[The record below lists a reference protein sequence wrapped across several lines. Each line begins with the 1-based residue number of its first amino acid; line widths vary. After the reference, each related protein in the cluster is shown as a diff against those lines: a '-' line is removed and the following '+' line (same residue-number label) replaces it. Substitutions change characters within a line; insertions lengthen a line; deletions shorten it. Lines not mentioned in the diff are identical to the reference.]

1 MPSNLSQFSQEKVS
15 IKLCDSCVLTIFANS
30 DLDKNS
36 LLELTDDES
45 KANGEEVIQLL
56 EGYSYAYE
64 LSNTN
69 CQLDKISKVVEPLK
83 GSKNNR
89 GRITPGNYVGRLELT
104 AILGNESKVKTS
116 VEVRSTKA
124 EYRSEYRSMLEDI
137 TDECVEL
144 LMQHTSPVTST
155 FSVDHEV
162 SSKTLYQK
170 FAFVKS
176 IIDSDEFRNAVYRI
190 ISMPV
195 TTWKEVVEDKDI
207 RRAGRINSNHIRQI
221 ASGNNRIEL
230 PDSHPSSLRSVPAR
244 LAMLT
249 KVDTVDTVENRFV
262 KYVLSE
268 FERFCGSLS
277 RHIEDK
283 GNTSHHI
290 YTEVRIL
297 ENKFSEYL
305 SHNVFREV
313 GNLYALPLN
322 NPVLQRKEGYRE
334 ILRVW
339 LMYDLAAKLSWD
351 AQDQESYEV
360 GKRDVA
366 TMYEYWLFFKL
377 LRLIEDIFDIKHDEV
392 NNNLI
397 DETNDGLGLKLKEG
411 DHVAINGTYNDKGR
425 KLNIR
430 YNYNRTFSNKKY
442 PESGSWTRQMRPDYT
457 LSIWPSEFLDEEAE
471 KQELMVHVHF
481 DAKYRLDGLEYISP
495 IQVDSNSDLDE
506 EGQQK
511 KKLNEEKQQEKK
523 GKYKRADL
531 LKMHAYKDAIRRTV
545 GAYVL
550 YPGSGS
556 NINPFKS
563 FHEIVPGL
571 GAFPVS
577 PSDNGEGLDSVKSFI
592 LEVVDH
598 VSNRASQRE
607 QLTYSTYN
615 VHKDKPDKR
624 NKVNE
629 SIPEFN
635 LEGTRSTPP
644 SEATVLVGFYKDEN
658 QYKWIEDKSLYNIRL
673 DTKGLKTFGVK
684 EAGAKYLLLRT
695 SSQFES
701 GDIWRVVGKDPEI
714 ISKQGLLE
722 KDYPTKPSCANYLV
736 YKIEKAK
743 EGDFNNAIWDI
754 KKLPGY
760 TSNRA
765 NAARPFAVTLTELFQ
780 ASISK

>member
-1 MPSNLSQFSQEKVS
+1 MPSNLSQFSQKKVS
-15 IKLCDSCVLTIFANS
+15 IKLCDGCDLTIFANS
-30 DLDKNS
+30 GLDKNT
-36 LLELTDDES
+36 LLKLTVDES
-45 KANGEEVIQLL
+45 QANGEEVIQLL
-56 EGYSYAYE
+56 EGCSYDYE
-64 LSNTN
+64 LSNPN
-69 CQLDKISKVVEPLK
+69 YQLDKISKVVEPLK

-89 GRITPGNYVGRLELT
+89 GRITPGNYVGRLELNAT
-104 AILGNESKVKTS
+104 LGNGSKAKAS
-116 VEVRSTKA
+116 VEIRSTKA

-137 TDECVEL
+137 TDECIEL
-144 LMQHTSPVTST
+144 LMQHTSPVTKT
-155 FSVDHEV
+155 VSVDYEV

-176 IIDSDEFRNAVYRI
+176 IIDSDEFRNAVHRVV
-190 ISMPV
+190 SMPV
-195 TTWKEVVEDKDI
+195 TIWKEVVEDKDI
-207 RRAGRINSNHIRQI
+207 RRAGRIHSNHMRQI

-230 PDSHPSSLRSVPAR
+230 PDSHPSSLRSVPTR

-262 KYVLSE
+262 RYVLSE

-277 RHIEDK
+277 QHIESQ

-290 YTEVRIL
+290 YAEVQIL

-313 GNLYALPLN
+313 GDLYSLPLN

-377 LRLIEDIFDIKHDEV
+377 LRLVEHVFDVNPKEV
-392 NNNLI
+392 SDKLI
-397 DETNDGLGLKLKEG
+397 SDTEDGLGLKLREG
-411 DHVAINGTYNDKGR
+411 KHVAIHGTYNQKGR
-425 KLNIR
+425 ELNIR
-430 YNYNRTFSNKKY
+430 YSYNRTFGSTKY
-442 PESGSWTRQMRPDYT
+442 PKSGSWTRQMRPDYT
-457 LSIWPSEFLDEEAE
+457 LSMWPSEFSDKEAE
-471 KQELMVHVHF
+471 RQELMVHVHF
-481 DAKYRLDGLEYISP
+481 DAKYRVDGLEYLNLGQSE
-495 IQVDSNSDLDE
+495 SDNELS
-506 EGQQK
+506 
-511 KKLNEEKQQEKK
+511 EEKEQEKR
-523 GKYKRADL
+523 GEYKRADL

-545 GAYVL
+545 GAYIL
-550 YPGSGS
+550 YPGSE
-556 NINPFKS
+556 PYKS
-563 FHEIVPGL
+563 KGFHEIVPGL
-571 GAFPVS
+571 GAFPIS
-577 PSDNGEGLDSVKSFI
+577 PSSNEKSLNAIRSFI

-615 VHKDKPDKR
+615 IHKDKPNEKY
-624 NKVNE
+624 KVNE

-644 SEATVLVGFYKDEN
+644 SEATVLVGFYKDER
-658 QYKWIEDKSLYNIRL
+658 QYKWIEDKGLYNIRL
-673 DTKGLKTFGVK
+673 DTKGLKTFGMK

-695 SSQFES
+695 SSQFEI

-714 ISKQGLLE
+714 MSKQGLLG
-722 KDYPTKPSCANYLV
+722 KGYPSEPSCANYLV

-743 EGDFNNAIWDI
+743 EVDFNNAIWDVT
-754 KKLPGY
+754 KLSGY
-760 TSNRA
+760 ASDRA

>member
-1 MPSNLSQFSQEKVS
+1 MPSNLSQLSQKKVAL
-15 IKLCDSCVLTIFANS
+15 KLCDGCDLIIFANS
-30 DLDKNS
+30 DLDRNT
-36 LLELTDDES
+36 LLKLADDEA
-45 KANGEEVIQLL
+45 KTNGEDFVQLL
-56 EGYSYAYE
+56 EGHSYDYE
-64 LSNTN
+64 LSNPK
-69 CQLDKISKVVEPLK
+69 CQLDKIPKVVEPLK
-83 GSKNNR
+83 GSNNNR

-104 AILGNESKVKTS
+104 AVLENDSKVKVG
-116 VEVRSTKA
+116 VEIRSTKA

-144 LMQHTSPVTST
+144 LMQHTSPVTQAV
-155 FSVDHEV
+155 SVDYEV

-176 IIDSDEFRNAVYRI
+176 IIDSDDFRNAVHRV

-207 RRAGRINSNHIRQI
+207 RRVGRINSNHIRQI
-221 ASGNNRIEL
+221 ASGDNRIKL

-244 LAMLT
+244 LAMIT

-268 FERFCGSLS
+268 FGRFCSSLS
-277 RHIEDK
+277 QHIENQGD
-283 GNTSHHI
+283 TSHHI
-290 YTEVRIL
+290 YTEVQIL

-305 SHNVFREV
+305 SHNVFLEV
-313 GNLYALPLN
+313 GDLYSLPLN

-351 AQDQESYEV
+351 AQDNDSYEV

-377 LRLIEDIFDIKHDEV
+377 LRLVEDVFDVKHDEV
-392 NNNLI
+392 GNKLI
-397 DETNDGLGLKLKEG
+397 SNTEDGLGLKLRGGK
-411 DHVAINGTYNDKGR
+411 HVAIHGTYNHKGR
-425 KLNIR
+425 DLEIL
-430 YNYNRTFSNKKY
+430 YSYNRTFNKSDY
-442 PESGSWTRQMRPDYT
+442 PKSGSWTRQMRPDYT
-457 LSIWPSEFLDEEAE
+457 LSIWPSEFSDEEAE

-481 DAKYRLDGLEYISP
+481 DAKYKVDGLEYLNSNI
-495 IQVDSNSDLDE
+495 VDGDDDLNAE
-506 EGQQK
+506 K
-511 KKLNEEKQQEKK
+511 KQEKQ

-550 YPGSGS
+550 YPGSNS
-556 NINPFKS
+556 KTFES

-571 GAFPVS
+571 GAFPIS
-577 PSDNGEGLDSVKSFI
+577 PSDNGKGLDLVKSFI
-592 LEVVDH
+592 LEVIDH

-607 QLTYSTYN
+607 QLTFHIYN
-615 VHKDKPDKR
+615 VHKDKPDK
-624 NKVNE
+624 KYKINE
-629 SIPEFN
+629 LIPEFN
-635 LEGTRSTPP
+635 LEGVRSTPP
-644 SEATVLVGFYKDEN
+644 SDATVLVGFYKDES
-658 QYKWIEDKSLYNIRL
+658 QYKWIKDRGLYNIRL
-673 DTKGLKTFGVK
+673 DTKGLKAFGVK

-695 SSQFES
+695 SSKFKV

-714 ISKQGLLE
+714 MSKQDLLA
-722 KDYPTKPSCANYLV
+722 KGYPSEPSCANYLV

-743 EGDFNNAIWDI
+743 ESDFNNAIWDI
-754 KKLPGY
+754 KKLSGY
-760 TSNRA
+760 VPDRA
-765 NAARPFAVTLTELFQ
+765 NAARPFAVTLTELSQ
-780 ASISK
+780 ANISK

>member
-1 MPSNLSQFSQEKVS
+1 MPFAVKNL
-15 IKLCDSCVLTIFANS
+15 DGSCKLTIS
-30 DLDKNS
+30 S
-36 LLELTDDES
+36 ESDDEDS
-45 KANGEEVIQLL
+45 LVSLDSDEARSRGEESIQLK
-56 EGYSYAYE
+56 EGCRYE
-64 LSNTN
+64 YEFSNPGWS
-69 CQLDKISKVVEPLK
+69 LDENNTSKIVKTSGLQ
-83 GSKNNR
+83 NNR
-89 GRITPGNYVGRLELT
+89 GVITPGNYVGRLELVPID
-104 AILGNESKVKTS
+104 ANNEPCKAFG
-116 VEVRSTKA
+116 VEIRSTKA
-124 EYRSEYRSMLEDI
+124 KYRSEYRSMLEDI
-137 TDECVEL
+137 TDECMEL

-162 SSKTLYQK
+162 LSKTLYQK
-170 FAFVKS
+170 FTFVKS

-313 GNLYALPLN
+313 SNLYSLPLN

-377 LRLIEDIFDIKHDEV
+377 LRLVEHVFDVSPEEV
-392 NNNLI
+392 SDKLI
-397 DETNDGLGLKLKEG
+397 SDTEDGLGLKLREG
-411 DHVAINGTYNDKGR
+411 KHVAIHGRYNHKGR
-425 KLNIR
+425 DLEIR
-430 YNYNRTFSNKKY
+430 YSYNRTFNKSDY
-442 PESGSWTRQMRPDYT
+442 PKSGSWTRQMRPDYT
-457 LSIWPSEFLDEEAE
+457 LSIWPSEFSDEEAE

-481 DAKYRLDGLEYISP
+481 DAKYRVDGLEYLNQSETE
-495 IQVDSNSDLDE
+495 SDNDLHV
-506 EGQQK
+506 
-511 KKLNEEKQQEKK
+511 EKQQEKQ

-550 YPGSGS
+550 YPGSNS
-556 NINPFKS
+556 NTFES
-563 FHEIVPGL
+563 FHEVVPGL
-571 GAFPVS
+571 GAFPIS
-577 PSDNGEGLDSVKSFI
+577 PSNDGRGLDAVQSFI

-607 QLTYSTYN
+607 QLTYRAYN
-615 VHKDKPDKR
+615 VHKNKPDE
-624 NKVNE
+624 NYKVNE

-635 LEGTRSTPP
+635 SKGTRSTPP
-644 SEATVLVGFYKDEN
+644 SEATVLVGFYKDKK
-658 QYKWIEDKSLYNIRL
+658 QYKWIEGKGLYNIRL
-673 DTKGLKTFGVK
+673 DAKGLKTFGVK
-684 EAGAKYLLLRT
+684 EAGAKYLLLR
-695 SSQFES
+695 SSGQFEI
-701 GDIWRVVGKDPEI
+701 GDIWRIVGTDPEI
-714 ISKQGLLE
+714 MSKQDLLGE
-722 KDYPTKPSCANYLV
+722 GYPSEPSCANYLV

-743 EGDFNNAIWDI
+743 EGDFNNAIWSI
-754 KKLPGY
+754 KKLSGY
-760 TSNRA
+760 ASDRA

>member
-1 MPSNLSQFSQEKVS
+1 MPSNLSQFSQKKVS
-15 IKLCDSCVLTIFANS
+15 IKLCDGCDLTIFANS
-30 DLDKNS
+30 DLDKNT
-36 LLELTDDES
+36 LLKLTVDES
-45 KANGEEVIQLL
+45 QANGEEVIQLL
-56 EGYSYAYE
+56 EGYSYDYE
-64 LSNTN
+64 LSNPN
-69 CQLDKISKVVEPLK
+69 YQLDKISKVVEPLK

-104 AILGNESKVKTS
+104 ATLGNESKVKTS

-155 FSVDHEV
+155 FSVDYEV

-176 IIDSDEFRNAVYRI
+176 IIDSDEFRNAVHRVV
-190 ISMPV
+190 SMPV

-207 RRAGRINSNHIRQI
+207 RRAGRIHSNHMRQI

-277 RHIEDK
+277 HHIEGK

-290 YTEVRIL
+290 YTEVQVL

-305 SHNVFREV
+305 SHNVFLEV
-313 GNLYALPLN
+313 GDLYSLPLN

-377 LRLIEDIFDIKHDEV
+377 LRLVEYVFDVNPEEV
-392 NNNLI
+392 SDKLI
-397 DETNDGLGLKLKEG
+397 SDTEDGLGLKLREG
-411 DHVAINGTYNDKGR
+411 KHVAIHGTYNHKGR
-425 KLNIR
+425 DLKIR
-430 YNYNRTFSNKKY
+430 YSYNRTFNKSDY
-442 PESGSWTRQMRPDYT
+442 PKSGSWTRQMRPDYT
-457 LSIWPSEFLDEEAE
+457 LSIWPSEFSDEEAE

-481 DAKYRLDGLEYISP
+481 DAKYRVDGLEYLNQSETEN
-495 IQVDSNSDLDE
+495 DDDLHA
-506 EGQQK
+506 
-511 KKLNEEKQQEKK
+511 EKQQEKQ

-550 YPGSGS
+550 YPGIEPSTFG
-556 NINPFKS
+556 S

-571 GAFPVS
+571 GAFPIS
-577 PSDNGEGLDSVKSFI
+577 PSDDGKGLDAVQSFI

-607 QLTYSTYN
+607 QLTYRTYN

-624 NKVNE
+624 YKVNG

-644 SEATVLVGFYKDEN
+644 SEATVLVGFYKDER
-658 QYKWIEDKSLYNIRL
+658 QYKWIKDKGLYNIRL

-695 SSQFES
+695 SSQFEI

-714 ISKQGLLE
+714 MSKQGLSG
-722 KDYPTKPSCANYLV
+722 KDYPSEPSCANYLV

-743 EGDFNNAIWDI
+743 EGDFNNAIWDV
-754 KKLPGY
+754 KKLSGY
-760 TSNRA
+760 ASDRA

-780 ASISK
+780 ASIRK